1 MHDYPTENNLGQFV
15 VTTSTLED
23 GSTVHGVDYRTPY
36 GTEVVAE
43 PASQKCADELALA
56 LEHVRRAYLDCG
68 SDVAVSLLSIKLIR
82 ALDGD

>member
-1 MHDYPTENNLGQFV
+1 MQHPENDLGQFV
-15 VTTSTLED
+15 VTHNMLED
-23 GSTVHGVDYRTPY
+23 GSTTHDVRYRTHY
-36 GTEVVAE
+36 GTEFVAN
-43 PASQKCADELALA
+43 PPSGKCAEELALA

>member
-1 MHDYPTENNLGQFV
+1 MTHPENDLGRFV
-15 VTTSTLED
+15 VTHNTLED
-23 GSTVHGVDYRTPY
+23 GSTTHDVRYWTPY

-43 PASQKCADELALA
+43 PASGKCADELALA